1 MPKPVDAVKEVI
13 EPLPKEVIK
22 VAAKEVPIVI
32 DDEVEIEIEIEQA
45 EIEDEAE
52 NFKEESKSDEIITPK
67 SILTTLEGS
76 GGGSDDI
83 VFAEESED
91 LIPLLNAAGEISESV
106 AAASSDTREEK
117 EIVAEFAAAEAE
129 AVDGSG
135 DSPVQ
140 IGITF
145 ENEFMADE
153 IETVANVPK

>member
-1 MPKPVDAVKEVI
+1 VPQPVDTVKEVI

-22 VAAKEVPIVI
+22 MVEKEVPVVI
-32 DDEVEIEIEIEQA
+32 DDEVEIEIEIDQT

-52 NFKEESKSDEIITPK
+52 RVKDESGSDEIKTPK

-76 GGGSDDI
+76 GGGTDDI
-83 VFAEESED
+83 VFAAESED
-91 LIPLLNAAGEISESV
+91 FIPLLNAAGEISESV

-117 EIVAEFAAAEAE
+117 EIVAEFAAAEAG
-129 AVDGSG
+129 AMDGSG